1 MFLIFL
7 KFSLSVHLKYQ
18 LFQIFYWLSIHHY
31 YLFNFYQI
39 SEVLKANFILFFFDL
54 FKSFAISS
62 IAFPSLSYC
71 ILFLLRLIHDNLYKS
86 EIKNRYLQLSYYIY
100 LQYDGTTIEFH
111 NIITPHT
118 AMLLKIFSNK
128 NLLKYLAYKY
138 IMKILIIL
146 IWSKSVS
153 L

>member
-7 KFSLSVHLKYQ
+7 KFPLSLHLKYQ

-39 SEVLKANFILFFFDL
+39 SVKFLKPTLFFFDL

-111 NIITPHT
+111 NIITLHT

-138 IMKILIIL
+138 IMKILLIL
-146 IWSKSVS
+146 IWIKSVS